1 MTSGPIARTL
11 SCSFLRVAKP
21 DISLATPPRF
31 TQRRWALP
39 REDEALLF
47 AEEMALS
54 TRRYEDAVRRARL
67 DHCTLL
73 STELE
78 AARLRS
84 RALIE
89 VSVALRF
96 ASRLVR
102 DRSAALRQTLGAEN
116 KDAVLVSNA
125 AGR

>member
-1 MTSGPIARTL
+1 M
-11 SCSFLRVAKP
+11 
-21 DISLATPPRF
+21 PR
-31 TQRRWALP
+31 
-39 REDEALLF
+39 DEALLF

-54 TRRYEDAVRRARL
+54 TRRYEDAVRHAQL
-67 DHCTLL
+67 EHCTLL

-89 VSVALRF
+89 VSVAVRF

-102 DRSAALRQTLGAEN
+102 DRSAALRQNLRGQRESSPRLN
-116 KDAVLVSNA
+116 NA
-125 AGR
+125 AVR

>member
-1 MTSGPIARTL
+1 MPH
-11 SCSFLRVAKP
+11 
-21 DISLATPPRF
+21 
-31 TQRRWALP
+31 
-39 REDEALLF
+39 DEALLF
-47 AEEMALS
+47 AEEMARS

-96 ASRLVR
+96 ASRLAR
-102 DRSAALRQTLGAEN
+102 ERSAALRQNLRGESESSPLLN
-116 KDAVLVSNA
+116 NA
-125 AGR
+125 AVR